1 MEILCIKH
9 VGFEGPAAI
18 AVWAQDRGHNLTIAP
33 IYSEPHLPAPA
44 TFDALIIM
52 GGPMNVY
59 EDDKYPWLARE
70 KTYIRGAIAAGK
82 PVFGVCLG
90 AQLIAHALGARVYAG
105 EHKEIGW
112 FPIRRDSEY
121 PDDCP
126 LPDQLTAYHWHGDTF
141 DLPKG
146 AQRIASSDVCLNQG
160 FRYHANVFALQ
171 YHLEVYSQSLT
182 LLSAACANE
191 LAPAPYI
198 QTAERM
204 QSEPAK
210 TYEAMH
216 EALFAML
223 DGWAK

>member
-1 MEILCIKH
+1 
-9 VGFEGPAAI
+9 
-18 AVWAQDRGHNLTIAP
+18 
-33 IYSEPHLPAPA
+33 
-44 TFDALIIM
+44 
-52 GGPMNVY
+52 
-59 EDDKYPWLARE
+59 
-70 KTYIRGAIAAGK
+70 
-82 PVFGVCLG
+82 
-90 AQLIAHALGARVYAG
+90 
-105 EHKEIGW
+105 
-112 FPIRRDSEY
+112 
-121 PDDCP
+121 
-126 LPDQLTAYHWHGDTF
+126 
-141 DLPKG
+141 PKG
-146 AQRIASSDVCLNQG
+146 AQRIASSDACLNQG